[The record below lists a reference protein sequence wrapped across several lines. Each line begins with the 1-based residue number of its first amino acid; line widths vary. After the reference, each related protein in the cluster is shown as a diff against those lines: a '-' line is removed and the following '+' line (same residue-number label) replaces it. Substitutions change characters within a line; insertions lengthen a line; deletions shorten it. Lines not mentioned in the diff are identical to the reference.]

1 MCEYGQKEACQS
13 QWASVED
20 EEEEEEEVAS
30 THACGVALH
39 LVTLAAFGGVLSGT
53 APVLRLLPLPLKLAA

>member
-1 MCEYGQKEACQS
+1 MCEYGEKEACQS
-13 QWASVED
+13 QWASVE
-20 EEEEEEEVAS
+20 EEEAEEEVAS